1 MSDPNQT
8 ASQQPSDD
16 EIQELKAAH
25 PGARLRLLTVF
36 DASVV
41 IRAPKEAEFVRFQV
55 QAGDD
60 ERRPYAIERLLRDC
74 CVWPAPERLNA
85 LIERYPGLPTTAL
98 AEALE
103 LVGMTRSIEK
113 KDL

>member
-1 MSDPNQT
+1 MPEQNT
-8 ASQQPSDD
+8 NQQPSES

-25 PGARLRLLTVF
+25 PGTKLRLLTVF

-74 CVWPAPERLNA
+74 CVWPAPEKLSA
-85 LIERYPGLPTTAL
+85 LIERYPGLPTSVLTDV
-98 AEALE
+98 LE
-103 LVGMTRSIEK
+103 LVGMTRAIEK